1 MLNLTDKEVDQILE
15 ILSFYSS
22 DINEAFIFG
31 SRVKGTNQKYS
42 DVDILIYSDRDN
54 IIRDLKDDFLESD
67 FIYKVDI
74 VNMNEL
80 EPKVLHKIMKNT
92 YKIL

>member
-1 MLNLTDKEVDQILE
+1 MLQLTNKEVDQILE
-15 ILSFYSS
+15 ILSFYSK

-31 SRVKGTNQKYS
+31 SRVKGNNQKYS
-42 DVDILIYSDRDN
+42 DVDILIYSDKD

-74 VNMNEL
+74 VNMNDL
-80 EPKVLHKIMKNT
+80 EPNVLHKIMKNT